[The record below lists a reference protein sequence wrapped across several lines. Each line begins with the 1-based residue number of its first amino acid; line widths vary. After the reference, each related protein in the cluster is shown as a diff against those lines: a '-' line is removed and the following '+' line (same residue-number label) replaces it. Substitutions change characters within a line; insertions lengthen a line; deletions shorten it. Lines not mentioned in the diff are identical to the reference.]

1 MLINLPYG
9 REFSDGPKSLIQ
21 VSQFGHSGLNPYC
34 SYMPQSTEERKR
46 VRETK
51 TKQSKE
57 ERKTKRK
64 IKKKKKQ
71 KQIGENEVKQTYKQK
86 KNGWTKLPDKL

>member
-1 MLINLPYG
+1 MLIYGPYG
-9 REFSDGPKSLIQ
+9 QEFSDGPKSLIQ
-21 VSQFGHSGLNPYC
+21 MSQLGHSGLNPYC
-34 SYMPQSTEERKR
+34 SYMPQSTEEKKR

-64 IKKKKKQ
+64 IKKKKKTETNRG
-71 KQIGENEVKQTYKQK
+71 KGSQT
-86 KNGWTKLPDKL
+86 NI

>member
-9 REFSDGPKSLIQ
+9 QEFSDGPKSLIQ

-34 SYMPQSTEERKR
+34 SYMPQSTEEKKR

-51 TKQSKE
+51 QNRVRKKGKQQ
-57 ERKTKRK
+57 ERL
-64 IKKKKKQ
+64 KKKKKQ